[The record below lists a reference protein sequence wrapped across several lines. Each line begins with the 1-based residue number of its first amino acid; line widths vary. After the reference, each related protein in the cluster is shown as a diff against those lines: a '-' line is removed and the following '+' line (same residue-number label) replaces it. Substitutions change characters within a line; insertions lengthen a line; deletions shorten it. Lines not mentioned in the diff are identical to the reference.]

1 MPIFRLEFADG
12 SSGRFDSETTTFW
25 DGDRR
30 IEIEPFAKPPIEHD
44 NAASYAPDGLMKSDS
59 PRFVRLVFGFN
70 CNMHCRYC
78 SQANTDKRAGTSVQ
92 QAVDFVKRFCEV
104 IKGEPDRMELWG
116 GEPLVYW
123 KHIKAVMPILKK
135 RFPHTLF
142 GIITNGTLV
151 TPEIVDFLDR
161 NEMTCVISYDGPG
174 QGLRG
179 EDVFADERKRKLWL
193 DFYRRVKDKPRGN
206 GGRVVRFAITSTLT
220 RSNNDLSAI
229 VEHDRRAF
237 GDETVPVMHDYVSAM
252 GGILGQDSY
261 DSTAFRPSDCE
272 RVEAAAYR
280 NLCGPESS
288 RSETARSD
296 AFKFIAKAIHHTPTG
311 TSICGSDGA
320 DCLFVKVDGSV
331 MQCQNNDSLPG
342 LYGSVFDLTHARVRG
357 ATPWQKRE
365 ACASCPFSGLCHG
378 ACPFMKG
385 NALVQACAVKR
396 AYYKAV
402 FRWVVERTYG
412 KRLIAIHGDIKLPA
426 AEPIETPRGRVERV
440 ESLKFYGD

>member
-1 MPIFRLEFADG
+1 MPTFRLEFADG

-44 NAASYAPDGLMKSDS
+44 NAGCYASDGLRKSDS
-59 PRFVRLVFGFN
+59 PRFVRIVFGFN
-70 CNMHCRYC
+70 CNMHCKYC

-92 QAVDFVKRFCEV
+92 QAVDFARRFCET

-123 KHIKAVMPILKK
+123 KHIKAIMPILKE

-151 TPEIVDFLDR
+151 TQEIVNFLDR
-161 NEMTCVISYDGPG
+161 NDMTCVISYDGPG

-179 EDVFADERKRKLWL
+179 EDVFADERRRELWL
-193 DFYRRVKDKPRGN
+193 DLYHRVKDRPRGN
-206 GGRVVRFAITSTLT
+206 GGKTVRFAITSTLT
-220 RSNNDLSAI
+220 RGNYDLSEVVAY
-229 VEHDRRAF
+229 DRRAF
-237 GDETVPVMHDYVSAM
+237 GDGTVPVMHDYVSAM
-252 GGILGQDSY
+252 GGIIGQSNY
-261 DSTAFRPSDCE
+261 ESAAFRLSDCAS
-272 RVEAAAYR
+272 VEAAAYR
-280 NLCGPESS
+280 NLRGPESCM
-288 RSETARSD
+288 SETIRSD
-296 AFKFIAKAIHHTPTG
+296 AYKFVAKAIHHTPTG
-311 TSICGSDGA
+311 TSICGSDGD

-331 MQCQNNDSLPG
+331 LQCQNNDSPPG
-342 LYGSVFDLTHARVRG
+342 LYGSVFDLKNARVRG

-365 ACASCPFSGLCHG
+365 SCASCPFSGLCRG

-385 NALVQACAVKR
+385 NALAQACAVKR

-402 FRWVVERTYG
+402 FRWAVEQTYG
-412 KRLIAIHGDIKLPA
+412 RSLVAIHGDIRLPA
-426 AEPIETPRGRVERV
+426 VELIETPLGRVERMK
-440 ESLKFYGD
+440 SLKFYG